1 MRVNIVSTGNLS
13 AQKLYSINLAQN
25 FCVVLKAA
33 AAATKKKKSLEKFI
47 AFFRDVMWRVKSS
60 IGLTH

>member
-1 MRVNIVSTGNLS
+1 MRVSIVSTDNLS

-33 AAATKKKKSLEKFI
+33 AAATKKKEEE
-47 AFFRDVMWRVKSS
+47 FREVYRFLS
-60 IGLTH
+60 